1 MPIDEER
8 DVITGL
14 ITRNSK
20 RIRKQV
26 LGSKGLV
33 LEATGPSTQIVPPYG
48 QRAHQATSAKYGV
61 ETASLQL
68 QPTYLQS

>member
-8 DVITGL
+8 GVITGL
-14 ITRNSK
+14 TTRNAE

-26 LGSKGLV
+26 LGFRGLI
-33 LEATGPSTQIVPPYG
+33 LEATGPFTQIVPPYG